1 MSEEYGLEQVAIRM
15 VKMPPLMSKEPVN
28 NPDAAIRLVN
38 ETLKE
43 FDREAVVVV
52 NLQNDLKPINMN
64 FVSVGTLN
72 ASLAHPREI
81 LKASILSNAAS
92 IMLFHNHPTGKLEP
106 SREDIELTDRLQKAC
121 KLMEIPLTDHIIIG
135 TDDRYYS
142 FHAHG
147 IMPVPELKLAHDME
161 SLEWEKGEKGEKE
174 VQPAIPKRKPSVRKK
189 LQEAKQK
196 EQEKE
201 SAAPAELEKATEK
214 TKTRSRRTKHK
225 EEVR

>member
-161 SLEWEKGEKGEKE
+161 SLEWEKGEKE